1 MSRSVWFA
9 ALLALVTACAPPA
22 RPASTPTPAVSGA
35 VPSTVATQEPVRVI
49 QRGGNGQ
56 DVTMQETSVD
66 PKTGKS
72 RVLYDVHSLQ
82 SVGTNVNSNAML
94 DHPHITFYDRSGK
107 TLVADAPKATITLRD
122 KGVLMTGGVHART
135 QDGSLLTCDRLHYDG
150 RTEKIVGDGRV
161 VLTGSHGADGY
172 QMTGDH
178 ITGDVRLEN
187 VQITKAQ

>member
-1 MSRSVWFA
+1 MPRSVWFA

-22 RPASTPTPAVSGA
+22 RPAPTPTPAVSGA
-35 VPSTVATQEPVRVI
+35 APSAVATQEPVRVI
-49 QRGGNGQ
+49 QRGGGGQ
-56 DVTMQETSVD
+56 DVTMEQITVD

-72 RVLYDVHSLQ
+72 RLLYDVRSLQ

-94 DHPHITFYDRSGK
+94 DHPHITFHDRSGK

-135 QDGSLLTCDRLHYDG
+135 QGGSLLTCDRLHYDG
-150 RTEKIVGDGRV
+150 RTEKLEGDGHV
-161 VLTGSHGADGY
+161 VLTGSHGADSY

-178 ITGDVRLEN
+178 IIGDVRLDN
-187 VQITKAQ
+187 VRITKAQ